1 MEFEQLTVKNSLEVN
16 NTLIDSIALLFC
28 QLKAANTGSFIYTYD
43 EFVDIL
49 DEDPKIMGQ
58 YSDYLTRQLKGEP
71 EKAVEPERKNVE
83 TR

>member
-1 MEFEQLTVKNSLEVN
+1 
-16 NTLIDSIALLFC
+16 
-28 QLKAANTGSFIYTYD
+28 
-43 EFVDIL
+43 
-49 DEDPKIMGQ
+49 MGQ